1 MADRV
6 RLMIHGALD
15 DADIT
20 AESEV
25 SGLPA
30 TNVVGTLIRKTYR
43 TRDRDDEWIVFDA
56 GEIVSVNCVF
66 IGRHNFTKD
75 AIVTWEG
82 NDTTDFSSALS
93 STSIPVAV
101 DDSDIVVAKM
111 AYFFG
116 TEQKYRYWRLRVQ
129 DMGNQTRNL
138 EIGRVM
144 AGTYYE
150 PERDLAEDYT
160 IEHRD
165 PSRMTRIAGRH
176 GYANV
181 RPRYM
186 RLGYNLFDLSEEAW
200 DELYGIYQEVGRYRA
215 FLMAINPESRPSE
228 DTIYCQFMSDI
239 SRQQR
244 LLRQYNTQEVFVEE
258 KN

>member
-6 RLMIHGALD
+6 RFMIHGALEH
-15 DADIT
+15 A
-20 AESEV
+20 AVAANSEV

-30 TNVVGTLIRKTYR
+30 SNVVDTLIRKTYR
-43 TRDRDDEWIVFDA
+43 TRDRDSEWITFDA
-56 GEIVSVNCVF
+56 GSDVDVNCVF
-66 IGRHNFTKD
+66 IGRHNLTKD
-75 AIVTWEG
+75 AVITWEG
-82 NDTTDFSSALS
+82 DDSSLFANPPLS
-93 STSIPVAV
+93 TRIPVVV
-101 DDSDIVVAKM
+101 DLAEMVVPKLT
-111 AYFFG
+111 YFYG
-116 TEQKYRYWRLRVQ
+116 TTQTYRYWRLRIE

-144 AGTYYE
+144 AGVYYE
-150 PERDLAEDYT
+150 PERDLLENYT

-186 RLGYNLFDLSEEAW
+186 RLQYNLFDLSEDGW

-215 FLMAINPESRPSE
+215 FLMAINPETRPSE
-228 DTIYCQFMSDI
+228 DTMYCQFASDI

-244 LLRQYNTQEVFVEE
+244 VLRQYNLQEVFIEE